1 MNDEPLLGPWV
12 RRFLLEHL
20 VAERNLARNTQRSYR
35 DALTLLIPF
44 AAAQLHQTV
53 DRLQVVDVSADLVRL
68 FLADLEQTRQCAITT
83 RNQRLAAV
91 HALARFVG
99 EHSPEHIAWCGQI
112 RSVPFK
118 KASKTVIP
126 YLDKPQMDALLA
138 APDRGTAQG
147 RRDHALL
154 LFLYNSGSRAQEA
167 AQLLVGELALA
178 GGSVKIRGKG
188 GKERH
193 CPLWP
198 STVAEITV
206 LIADRAPTSPV
217 FLNRCGH
224 QITRFGVH
232 TLVERYV
239 LKAQIQMPSLAT
251 KRISPHTIRH
261 YLPFR
266 TMSGSQ
272 RALRIW
278 TGKFRSHPVRPRR
291 WRDIVR
297 CRLQTVQEREESVAR
312 LIPAGFCIRRGGPR
326 KGFLLH
332 GKCRFEVNLRGFNTF
347 ATEPQRDYRTV
358 DACLQQVHGRG
369 VPQAMDSNPFVFQGG
384 AQVGG
389 RRTMLV
395 QQVLHAVDAEAFTL
409 SVGEQHLSVTA
420 LGLVQ
425 PGFQDGEYRSGD
437 GRTAFLAPLTNY
449 PHVGAGA
456 EDEVFAFETG
466 HLG

>member
-1 MNDEPLLGPWV
+1 MHDKTLLGPWV

-20 VAERNLARNTQRSYR
+20 VAERNLAHNTQRSYR

-44 AAAQLHQTV
+44 VAGKLHQAV
-53 DRLQVVDVSADLVRL
+53 DRLRVVDVSAVLVRL
-68 FLADLEQTRQCAITT
+68 FLADLEEARQCAITT

-138 APDRGTAQG
+138 APDREIAQG

-154 LFLYNSGSRAQEA
+154 LFLYNSGTRAQEA

-198 STVAEITV
+198 STVAELTA
-206 LIADRAPTSPV
+206 LIADRSPAAPV

-224 QITRFGVH
+224 PITRFGIH
-232 TLVERYV
+232 ALVERYV
-239 LKAQIQMPSLAT
+239 RKAQIQMPSLAA

-261 YLPFR
+261 TTATHLL
-266 TMSGSQ
+266 
-272 RALRIW
+272 RAGVDIN
-278 TGKFRSHPVRPRR
+278 TVRAWLGHVSLDTTNIYAEIDLETKAKALAKCEVGDASKPKPR
-291 WRDIVR
+291 WREDPE
-297 CRLQTVQEREESVAR
+297 LMT
-312 LIPAGFCIRRGGPR
+312 
-326 KGFLLH
+326 FL
-332 GKCRFEVNLRGFNTF
+332 
-347 ATEPQRDYRTV
+347 
-358 DACLQQVHGRG
+358 
-369 VPQAMDSNPFVFQGG
+369 
-384 AQVGG
+384 
-389 RRTMLV
+389 
-395 QQVLHAVDAEAFTL
+395 
-409 SVGEQHLSVTA
+409 
-420 LGLVQ
+420 
-425 PGFQDGEYRSGD
+425 RS
-437 GRTAFLAPLTNY
+437 L
-449 PHVGAGA
+449 
-456 EDEVFAFETG
+456 
-466 HLG
+466 

>member
-35 DALTLLIPF
+35 DALTLLIPY
-44 AAAQLHQTV
+44 AAAKLHQPV

-91 HALARFVG
+91 QALARFVG

-261 YLPFR
+261 TTATHLL
-266 TMSGSQ
+266 
-272 RALRIW
+272 RAGVDIN
-278 TGKFRSHPVRPRR
+278 TVRAWLGHVSLDTTNIYAEIDLETKAKALAKCEIGDPPKPKPP
-291 WRDIVR
+291 WRED
-297 CRLQTVQEREESVAR
+297 
-312 LIPAGFCIRRGGPR
+312 P
-326 KGFLLH
+326 
-332 GKCRFEVNLRGFNTF
+332 
-347 ATEPQRDYRTV
+347 
-358 DACLQQVHGRG
+358 
-369 VPQAMDSNPFVFQGG
+369 
-384 AQVGG
+384 
-389 RRTMLV
+389 
-395 QQVLHAVDAEAFTL
+395 
-409 SVGEQHLSVTA
+409 
-420 LGLVQ
+420 GLM
-425 PGFQDGEYRSGD
+425 
-437 GRTAFLAPLTNY
+437 AFLRSL
-449 PHVGAGA
+449 
-456 EDEVFAFETG
+456 
-466 HLG
+466 